1 MRRLSLLVAS
11 LFVLAAIAEDEW
23 TENPS
28 LSSVKAPHSPRIAQ
42 LAEPSADQTN
52 VENTNLAEKRSDAE
66 GASNKRA
73 RPSIGHLLGFD
84 EDDCRSGDA
93 GCKHA
98 ILSEATSEVM
108 GGDVSWIVFKLPE
121 SGDFKAWLFA
131 VLCVSIVVFSIL
143 FEHLLHWTRHKVMT
157 KHGWKHV
164 MGKVSPF
171 GQLGSAC
178 CLQKLYLSLVI
189 SSKPGQ
195 HCSQSYVLLS
205 PHLRHAS

>member
-28 LSSVKAPHSPRIAQ
+28 LNSVKAAHSPRIAQ

-52 VENTNLAEKRSDAE
+52 VENTNLEEEPSDAA

-84 EDDCRSGDA
+84 EADCRSGDA

-108 GGDVSWIVFKLPE
+108 GGDISWIVFKLPE
-121 SGDFKAWLFA
+121 SGDFKAWLFT
-131 VLCVSIVVFSIL
+131 VLCVSIVLFSIL

-164 MGKVSPF
+164 MGKVSLPPCM
-171 GQLGSAC
+171 LC
-178 CLQKLYLSLVI
+178 DLYFS
-189 SSKPGQ
+189 
-195 HCSQSYVLLS
+195 
-205 PHLRHAS
+205 